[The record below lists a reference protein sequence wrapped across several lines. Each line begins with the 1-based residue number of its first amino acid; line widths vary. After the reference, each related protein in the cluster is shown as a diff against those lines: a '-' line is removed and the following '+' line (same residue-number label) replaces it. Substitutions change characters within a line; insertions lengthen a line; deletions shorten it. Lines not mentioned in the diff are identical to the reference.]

1 MELEGSVAIVTGAGN
16 GIGAAI
22 ARKLVAEGARVAL
35 WDVNL
40 ESVQKLAGELDPVG
54 TNAAAFRVN
63 VTVEPEVQTAMRHTV
78 ERFGRVDLLVNNAG
92 ISRHKP
98 IEEMSVELFEQVV
111 SVNLTGPFICCKA
124 VAPVMKKQ
132 KSGKIVNIAS
142 LGGRTG
148 RPGVGV
154 NYAASKAGLIGMTKL
169 LAKELGAS
177 NIYVN
182 AVCPGPI
189 LTEQTRQY
197 SKEVF
202 ATWNAGRAVPK
213 DGMPE
218 DVADAVVFLASKR
231 ADWVTG
237 VALDV
242 NGGIY
247 IN

>member
-1 MELEGSVAIVTGAGN
+1 MELEGNVAIVTGAGI

-22 ARKLVAEGARVAL
+22 ARKLFAEGARVAL
-35 WDVNL
+35 WDMDL
-40 ESVQKLAGELDPVG
+40 ESIRKLAAELDAG
-54 TNAAAFRVN
+54 GAKAAAFKAN
-63 VTVEPEVQTAMRHTV
+63 VTVETEVQAAVRQTV
-78 ERFGRVDLLVNNAG
+78 ERFGRVDILVNNAG

-98 IEEMSVELFEQVV
+98 IEEMSVELFEQVI

-132 KSGKIVNIAS
+132 NGGKIVNIAS

-169 LAKELGAS
+169 LAKELGAH

-182 AVCPGPI
+182 AICPGPI

-213 DGMPE
+213 DGLPE

>member
-1 MELEGSVAIVTGAGN
+1 MELEGSVAIVTGAGM
-16 GIGAAI
+16 GIGEGI
-22 ARKLVAEGARVAL
+22 ARKLFAEGARVAL

-40 ESVQKLAGELDPVG
+40 AAVQRLAAELDAG
-54 TNAAAFRVN
+54 GARAAAFEAN
-63 VTVEPEVQTAMRHTV
+63 VTVEAEVQAAVRQTV
-78 ERFGRVDLLVNNAG
+78 ERFGRVDILVNNAG

-98 IEEMSVELFEQVV
+98 LEEMSVELFEQVIA
-111 SVNLTGPFICCKA
+111 VNLTGPFICCKA
-124 VAPVMKKQ
+124 VAPVMKRQ
-132 KSGKIVNIAS
+132 NRGKIVNIAS

-148 RPGVGV
+148 RPGVGA

-169 LAKELGAS
+169 LAKELGTH

-182 AVCPGPI
+182 AICPGPI

-213 DGMPE
+213 DGLPE

-231 ADWVTG
+231 ADWITG

>member
-22 ARKLVAEGARVAL
+22 ARKLAAEGARVAL

>member
-54 TNAAAFRVN
+54 TKAAAFKVN
-63 VTVEPEVQTAMRHTV
+63 VTVEAEVQTTMRHTV
-78 ERFGRVDLLVNNAG
+78 ERFGRVDVLVNNAG

-132 KSGKIVNIAS
+132 NSGKIVNIAS

-169 LAKELGAS
+169 LAKELGGS

-182 AVCPGPI
+182 AICPGPI

-213 DGMPE
+213 DGLPE